1 MLVDH
6 AMTAAAGGTYEDTEG
21 LINLPLTVRE
31 IRASAFLK
39 ELGPTE
45 FRVSLRSKG
54 AIDVAAV
61 AKQFGGGGHKNAA
74 GCTVPGTTPRRDGP
88 WLPPLV
94 PPLRP
99 AWRKSPT
106 SRVPRHE
113 PAKGRGRRARGRAV
127 VDKPAGPTSHDVV
140 AVARRA
146 LGQPRIGHT
155 GTLDPLAT
163 GVLPLLLGRATR
175 LAQFLV
181 SSDKTYL
188 ATIQF
193 GQATS
198 SYDAAGEPIGTCS
211 LWRWTQPPSRPRW
224 LDSGAD
230 SCRCPRRCRP
240 RRWGGTGP
248 MTWRVGRVL

>member
-1 MLVDH
+1 MFDSNTLGRLKLFGAVLSGIELEHDGRLAVMRVDH

-31 IRASAFLK
+31 IRASVFFK

-74 GCTVPGTTPRRDGP
+74 GCTVPGTYAEARRAVVAAVGPAIAAGLAQEPDQPR
-88 WLPPLV
+88 
-94 PPLRP
+94 
-99 AWRKSPT
+99 
-106 SRVPRHE
+106 PRHE
-113 PAKGRGRRARGRAV
+113 PAEGGGRRAGRRRWWSTSRPARPATMSWPSRGGRWASRGSAT
-127 VDKPAGPTSHDVV
+127 PARSTRWRP
-140 AVARRA
+140 ACCRCCWA
-146 LGQPRIGHT
+146 
-155 GTLDPLAT
+155 
-163 GVLPLLLGRATR
+163 GRPAWR
-175 LAQFLV
+175 SFSR

-198 SYDAAGEPIGTCS
+198 SYDAAGEPVG
-211 LWRWTQPPSRPRW
+211 PARP
-224 LDSGAD
+224 
-230 SCRCPRRCRP
+230 
-240 RRWGGTGP
+240 
-248 MTWRVGRVL
+248 